1 MNRRASKL
9 TRSVSL
15 LVAALPALAFADGI
29 PGVVQFD
36 RDDGTVSWKVNATKD
51 GVTLEQRN
59 VAGSSYREYRAV
71 VESPVDP
78 TVAAGEVW
86 DAMRAGDMENLKH
99 RDILRQSDN
108 ELVIYDQIRA
118 AVVSDRDYVI
128 RVRRIYDAS
137 RHRTEFRCESTSE
150 GPPPAKGY
158 VRMPVIRAG
167 WIVEPNGRGGTRL
180 TQYAYSEPGGWVS
193 AWLVRGAQA
202 DRSMNDVHRMLRRLR
217 AVSSAK
223 R

>member
-1 MNRRASKL
+1 
-9 TRSVSL
+9 
-15 LVAALPALAFADGI
+15 
-29 PGVVQFD
+29 
-36 RDDGTVSWKVNATKD
+36 
-51 GVTLEQRN
+51 
-59 VAGSSYREYRAV
+59 
-71 VESPVDP
+71 
-78 TVAAGEVW
+78 
-86 DAMRAGDMENLKH
+86 MENLKH
-99 RDILRQSDN
+99 RDILRQSEN
-108 ELVIYDQIRA
+108 ELIIYDQIRA

-128 RVRRIYDAS
+128 RVRRIHDPA

-150 GPPPAKGY
+150 GPPPARGY

-180 TQYAYSEPGGWVS
+180 TQYAFSEPGGWVS

-202 DRSMNDVHRMLRRLR
+202 DRSMADVHRMLRRLR